1 MAAFTSILMTE
12 ASFFSARR
20 FSSTAAAFDLAAA
33 AATFL
38 AFFAWAASFASFSAD
53 ALAAAL
59 AALI

>member
-1 MAAFTSILMTE
+1 MTK
-12 ASFFSARR
+12 ASFFCARR
-20 FSSTAAAFDLAAA
+20 FCSIAAAFDLAAA

-38 AFFAWAASFASFSAD
+38 AFLDWAASFASFSAD